1 MDIKQL
7 ESAGGF
13 VSDDLVP
20 KKGIWKKVG
29 DDGEVED
36 LEISFFVRQATY
48 AEYKRGTKNSDGLS
62 YDPDA
67 LLVAACIRLGADGS
81 QTLSYEQAYRLN
93 PALFTVFLT
102 AIGEVYGGAPKP
114 SRRKTNSGANSS
126 SMALEEKPLPKRKT
140 PSHSKRPSSGKRTS
154 KSAAL

>member
-20 KKGIWKKVG
+20 KTGIWKKVG

-36 LEISFFVRQATY
+36 FEISFFVRQATY
-48 AEYKRGTKNSDGLS
+48 AEYKRGTRGGEGVE

-67 LLVAACIRLGADGS
+67 MLVAACIRLGPDGS
-81 QTLSYEQAYRLN
+81 QVLSYEQAYRLN

-102 AIGEVYGGAPKP
+102 AIGEVYGGSPKT
-114 SRRKTNSGANSS
+114 SRRKTSSGASS
-126 SMALEEKPLPKRKT
+126 SSTESAAKPSPKRKA
-140 PSHSKRPSSGKRTS
+140 PSASKRPTSGKRTS
-154 KSAAL
+154 KSAAP